1 MPKKNPSFRG
11 IFNIFNI
18 DYCNK
23 FTPPTVA
30 QAPVVMFAPVA
41 VVLVVY

>member
-1 MPKKNPSFRG
+1 MPKKNPSKRG
-11 IFNIFNI
+11 IFNILYN

-41 VVLVVY
+41 VGLVVY